1 MKLQLILQSS
11 IFQILPDSFWT
22 KKYFQSLPNN
32 FGLRTR
38 QTLYFPITP
47 KTAGKK
53 AVWKRGTLIKL
64 LFYIQIF
71 HRKPISLE
79 NNINLSW
86 WVQVRC
92 PLGWGASLFM
102 QVYCRNIGNIGVSL
116 HHPVWHSLGPSD
128 IRVHDTM
135 MSYFGIKC
143 LQILSER
150 NIGRNKR
157 WGQMLK
163 WGIVTNNF
171 TDWSWN

>member
-79 NNINLSW
+79 NNINLWW

-92 PLGWGASLFM
+92 PLPSGLRRISLYAGL
-102 QVYCRNIGNIGVSL
+102 QPEHWEYWLLPPSPSRL
-116 HHPVWHSLGPSD
+116 LWHPSPWHDDELL
-128 IRVHDTM
+128 RYK
-135 MSYFGIKC
+135 MSPDSVRGIWR
-143 LQILSER
+143 E
-150 NIGRNKR
+150 RNKR

>member
-1 MKLQLILQSS
+1 MKWQLILQSS

-22 KKYFQSLPNN
+22 KKYIQSLPNN

-79 NNINLSW
+79 NNINLCW

-92 PLGWGASLFM
+92 PLPSGLRRISLYAGL
-102 QVYCRNIGNIGVSL
+102 QPEHWEYWCRPPS
-116 HHPVWHSLGPSD
+116 PWHSLGSSD

-143 LQILSER
+143 IKILSEGYGGKEINVGVR
-150 NIGRNKR
+150 C
-157 WGQMLK
+157 
-163 WGIVTNNF
+163 
-171 TDWSWN
+171 WNGEL